1 MTRFKRVAFRFVV
14 PALALGI
21 LALAAWPASSQ
32 QDDDV
37 LKVIPENYKLL
48 FENGVV
54 RVIEARVPPGTVEP
68 PHRHMRGVS
77 VCMTEY
83 TIESRA
89 VPNGEWVRSE
99 RKLGT
104 VYWSEGSLHQLRN
117 VGKTQSHTIRVE
129 LKY

>member
-1 MTRFKRVAFRFVV
+1 MKRRLLRYAAVAVAVGLVIAF
-14 PALALGI
+14 
-21 LALAAWPASSQ
+21 AWPATSQ
-32 QDDDV
+32 PDDDV

-48 FENGVV
+48 LENAFV

-117 VGKTQSHTIRVE
+117 VGKTQSHTIRIE

>member
-1 MTRFKRVAFRFVV
+1 VGV
-14 PALALGI
+14 LCG
-21 LALAAWPASSQ
+21 LAALVLLAPPAASQ
-32 QDDDV
+32 EDLDV

-48 FENGVV
+48 IDNQFI
-54 RVIEARVPPGTVEP
+54 RVLEARIPPGTQER

-89 VPNGEWVRSE
+89 LPNGQWVRSQ
-99 RKLGT
+99 RSLGT
-104 VYWSEGSLHQLRN
+104 VYWSEASLHELRN
-117 VGKTQSHTIRVE
+117 IGKTPSHTIRIE